1 VLLSDALD
9 ILADRLDTIAGLT
22 VSTDP
27 AVTIVVPMA
36 VVSDVEL
43 DYNESMRR
51 GAALLTFA
59 VTVYVSQAD
68 SSEGLYEARRYL
80 SGHGDLSIRDALE
93 TQPDAG
99 DLLLNKVSVDTGE
112 RSESDNYIIATFTG
126 RAHIPG
132 EVAT

>member
-1 VLLSDALD
+1 MLIDEALD
-9 ILADRLDTIAGLT
+9 ILKARLETIDGLT

-36 VVSDVEL
+36 VISDSEL

-51 GAALLTFA
+51 GAALLTFT

-68 SSEGLYEARRYL
+68 SGEGLYEARRYL
-80 SGHGDLSIRDALE
+80 SGHGELSVREALD
-93 TQPDAG
+93 TPSTD
-99 DLLLNKVSVDTGE
+99 DLLSKVVVDTGV
-112 RSESDNYIIATFTG
+112 RGESDSYITAEFTG

-132 EVAT
+132 AVAT